1 MFFPQAMTDI
11 QLIVPARDMMAVTNV
26 LAGQG
31 VFHQV
36 DASYLS
42 SKANLTLHESWQDK
56 AAEYAVLERRIL
68 FVMKSLGVEEGSPE
82 NIEKTS
88 MIEIDMALPQVEHLE
103 REVNAASKKLAGEQE
118 KLEQLQTTLQ
128 QIEPLAGIDFDMS
141 ALRNPQHIFSMLGI
155 IPSANMD
162 RLQTSLARIPF
173 VFLTLRLNRQK
184 AVVWLAGLQNNSD
197 ILERAARSAYL
208 NPVSLPADYQGT
220 PSEIIQS
227 LQGDIERTSQRIAKQ
242 KEMVTLL
249 HEAHKQQLD
258 SLLWRVRGSRMLVEA
273 VAHFGRLQYTYLIVG
288 WVPTSKVAG
297 LTARLKQVSNEIL
310 IESFSRKRGTGN
322 SGENIPVALKN
333 PKLLNPFQAL
343 VVTFSQPRYE
353 ELDPT
358 FIIAVTFPLLFGA
371 MFGDVGHGLLLALL
385 GGLLVSRKVPA
396 LRGLAGLG
404 GLVIACGLV
413 ATLFG
418 FLYGSIFGMENIL
431 PALWLHPMDNIM
443 EILLITIGAG
453 VVLLSIGFII
463 GILNAWVVHDWGRLL
478 FDRNGIAGL
487 VLYWSL
493 LGLVASFF
501 IKGIPISSMLF
512 LSIAILSGLTVML
525 SEALKNLLQGIRPLI
540 EESLFAY
547 AIQVFFELFE
557 TVVSFLSNS
566 LSYVRVGAFAVA
578 HVGLSAVFFIL
589 AELVSPVHGPG
600 YWIVIILG
608 TVFIVGF
615 EGLIVG
621 IQSMRLEYYEFFS
634 KFYMGGGI
642 QYKPLTI
649 VPPVE
654 D

>member
-1 MFFPQAMTDI
+1 
-11 QLIVPARDMMAVTNV
+11 
-26 LAGQG
+26 
-31 VFHQV
+31 
-36 DASYLS
+36 
-42 SKANLTLHESWQDK
+42 
-56 AAEYAVLERRIL
+56 
-68 FVMKSLGVEEGSPE
+68 
-82 NIEKTS
+82 
-88 MIEIDMALPQVEHLE
+88 
-103 REVNAASKKLAGEQE
+103 
-118 KLEQLQTTLQ
+118 
-128 QIEPLAGIDFDMS
+128 
-141 ALRNPQHIFSMLGI
+141 
-155 IPSANMD
+155 
-162 RLQTSLARIPF
+162 
-173 VFLTLRLNRQK
+173 
-184 AVVWLAGLQNNSD
+184 
-197 ILERAARSAYL
+197 
-208 NPVSLPADYQGT
+208 
-220 PSEIIQS
+220 
-227 LQGDIERTSQRIAKQ
+227 
-242 KEMVTLL
+242 
-249 HEAHKQQLD
+249 
-258 SLLWRVRGSRMLVEA
+258 
-273 VAHFGRLQYTYLIVG
+273 
-288 WVPTSKVAG
+288 
-297 LTARLKQVSNEIL
+297 
-310 IESFSRKRGTGN
+310 
-322 SGENIPVALKN
+322 
-333 PKLLNPFQAL
+333 L